1 MSARIVA
8 VTTAVLAGLV
18 LAGPLPASAPVLEAI
33 FGLTLTTAVFGG
45 EPRRILSTVSGLVAA
60 ATKAVATV
68 ADDVSD
74 D

>member
-8 VTTAVLAGLV
+8 VTTAVLVGLV
-18 LAGPLPASAPVLEAI
+18 LAGSLSASGEVLAAI

-45 EPRRILSTVSGLVAA
+45 EPRRILQTATALTDAVA
-60 ATKAVATV
+60 KAVGRI